1 MSYTKYII
9 SQLESSKEFIKDNWQ
24 DDISAGY
31 ITWLTNSISTLENI
45 DLKREDLRSI
55 LADIKQICDSVS
67 DDDDQPKRLTLKKT
81 L

>member
-1 MSYTKYII
+1 MSDTKYII
-9 SQLESSKEFIKDNWQ
+9 SQLESSKEFIQDNWQ

-31 ITWLTNSISTLENI
+31 ITWLTNSISSLENI

>member
-1 MSYTKYII
+1 MSDTKYII

-31 ITWLTNSISTLENI
+31 ITWLTNSISSLENI

>member
-1 MSYTKYII
+1 MSDTKYII

-31 ITWLTNSISTLENI
+31 ITRLTNSISSLENI